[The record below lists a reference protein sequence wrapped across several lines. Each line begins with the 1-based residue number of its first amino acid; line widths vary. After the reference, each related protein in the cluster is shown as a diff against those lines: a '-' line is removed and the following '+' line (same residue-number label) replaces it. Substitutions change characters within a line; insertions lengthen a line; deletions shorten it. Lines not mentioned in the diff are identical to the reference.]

1 MKLIQSRRIACAV
14 GALALAIAMP
24 AHADH
29 PMSVDD
35 AGTLPKGGAKLE
47 FGWSKD
53 DSVRGF
59 DAAAGYA
66 PVENLQLEI
75 GLAQARDPDADPT
88 IRARGV
94 GLIAK
99 WAPLQAE
106 RGLSAGLK
114 VEYGKAWAKASGFPQ
129 ESAKVYAASGL
140 ASWTFGSGAALHLNL
155 GREWADLDEGGEA
168 ANTWGFGAT
177 YPVTASLE
185 VVAEIFGAEESRP
198 DRLVGLRYEVVEG
211 VKVSAGFGRGND
223 RSFGSAAIAW
233 EF

>member
-1 MKLIQSRRIACAV
+1 MKSIQQVGLIAS
-14 GALALAIAMP
+14 ALALAAAVVMP

-35 AGTLPKGGAKLE
+35 AGTLAKGAAKLE
-47 FGWSKD
+47 FGWSRD

-66 PVENLQLEI
+66 PLENLQLDLE
-75 GLAQARDPDADPT
+75 LAQARDTDADPT

-94 GLIAK
+94 GLVAK
-99 WAPLQAE
+99 WAPLQSE

-114 VEYGKAWAKASGFPQ
+114 LEYGKAWAKASGMP
-129 ESAKVYAASGL
+129 EEHVKAYAATGL
-140 ASWTFGSGAALHLNL
+140 ASWAFGSGAALHLNL
-155 GREWADLDEGGEA
+155 GREWADLDDDIEA
-168 ANTWGFGAT
+168 ANTWGIGAT

-185 VVAEIFGAEESRP
+185 VVAETFGVEEARP

-211 VKVSAGFGRGND
+211 VKVSAGVGRGNG
-223 RSFGSAAIAW
+223 RSFGNAGIAW